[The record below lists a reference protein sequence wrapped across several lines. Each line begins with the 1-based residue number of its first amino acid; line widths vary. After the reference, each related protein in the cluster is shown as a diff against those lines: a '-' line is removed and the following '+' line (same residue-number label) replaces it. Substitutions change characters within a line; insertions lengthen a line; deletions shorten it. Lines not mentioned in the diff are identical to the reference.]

1 MIEKNTIE
9 LEDILRKT
17 HISDAQEF
25 LQENKGCMQ
34 QTGKDFSYYMK
45 NLLLAKG
52 KTQQEVFLS
61 ADISERYGYKLLS
74 EEKHTKQRDVIL
86 RICYA
91 AELTLDETQKALR
104 MYKLPEL
111 YAKIPRDALL
121 MICFNE
127 RPGTILDVNEY
138 LKKNGME
145 ILRSSGVQ
153 E

>member
-1 MIEKNTIE
+1 MIEKNTTE

-17 HISDAQEF
+17 HISDAQDF
-25 LQENKGCMQ
+25 LNENKGFMH
-34 QTGKDFSYYMK
+34 QTDKEFSYYMK

-127 RPGTILDVNEY
+127 RPGSILDVNEY

-145 ILRSSGVQ
+145 ILRSSGMQ

>member
-1 MIEKNTIE
+1 MIEKSTAE
-9 LEDILRKT
+9 LKDILGRT
-17 HISDAQEF
+17 HISDAQAF
-25 LQENKGCMQ
+25 LEENKGCMQ
-34 QTGKDFSYYMK
+34 QTDKDFSYYMK
-45 NLLLAKG
+45 NLLLTKG

-91 AELTLDETQKALR
+91 SEMSLDETQKALR
-104 MYKLPEL
+104 MYKMPEL

-127 RPGTILDVNEY
+127 RPGTILDVNGY
-138 LKKNGME
+138 LKKNGMDM
-145 ILRSSGVQ
+145 LRSSGVQ